1 MDAPQYQQPALP
13 PGFAQLLEQ
22 SRTQANDAALAGARQ
37 EGNRL
42 TATYGALTSGD
53 SAALLA
59 RYGANLAM
67 ANAGGLPADSLLRKV
82 A

>member
-1 MDAPQYQQPALP
+1 MQ

-22 SRTQANDAALAGARQ
+22 SKSQANDAALAGARQ

-42 TATYGALTSGD
+42 EATYGTLTSGD

-67 ANAGGLPADSLLRKV
+67 ANAGTGAPALPNPLRKV